1 MDAQVISANAADKV
15 DIKEL
20 GKALLRVGSNLMS
33 CGANTRRIRM
43 TVERISGAF
52 NCTTELLITHRAL
65 MLTVSDENEDHFHS
79 SLKRTSPHGVNFSV
93 VSGISIMSWK
103 VVQEGWNI
111 DQINTELDRLLEL
124 PHYPRLVILLMVGIA
139 DAAFCRLFGGG
150 WEEMLVAFI
159 ATFAGLYVR
168 QEAVKRKF
176 NPYLCIF
183 FASFVSSLIAGLFVK
198 FGGSVQEY
206 ALSASV
212 LYLIPG
218 VPLIN
223 SFSDLIHGNIMNG
236 IVRSVNGL
244 IIAFAIAFG
253 LLLAIQICQ
262 L

>member
-1 MDAQVISANAADKV
+1 MEVQEISARNADKF

-20 GKALLRVGSNLMS
+20 GKTLLQIGSNLMS

-52 NCTTELLITHRAL
+52 NCTTELMITHRAL
-65 MLTVSDENEDHFHS
+65 MLTVSDKNEDHFHS
-79 SLKRTSPHGVNFSV
+79 SLKRTSPHGVNFKV

-103 VVQEGWNI
+103 VVQEGWTI
-111 DQINTELDRLLEL
+111 EQINTELKSLLEL
-124 PHYPRLVILLMVGIA
+124 PHYPRLVILLMVGLA
-139 DAAFCRLFGGG
+139 DASFCRLFGGG
-150 WEEMLVAFI
+150 WTEMLVAFI
-159 ATFAGLYVR
+159 ATFVGLFVR
-168 QEAVKRKF
+168 QEAVKKNF

-183 FASFVSSLIAGLFVK
+183 FASFVSSLIASAFVK

-253 LLLAIQICQ
+253 LLLAIQIWQ